1 MHRWRSFAA
10 TPTYARLSSITV
22 VVAPLLIFLAMDWF
36 RGPQP
41 ELSPPTESQTS
52 AAGALLRVTA
62 AFLDGREPGPP
73 APAEPPAGRWYVTA
87 YPQSGGAH
95 TTVRVE
101 GPIDGWAAPL
111 RQRWPGRL
119 QVNLALDDPPG
130 PRSGPSG
137 FGLDVG
143 LDGWI
148 EHAGQVHLPVE
159 FVLRGYR
166 RERLAQFIDDHPGQ
180 LLRSYAW
187 VAGPDGP
194 LRMLRHSVDPGA
206 ITPALLR
213 TRCDLGGDYLARH
226 LRPDGAYD
234 YEWLARKAE
243 PGPGYNLLRHAGT
256 TYSLFQLYNFTGQE
270 RHYRAA
276 LRALDYLRDRRH
288 YATDDA
294 ERCYEVEG
302 EDVKLGGAGLTLL
315 ALVEQARAQP
325 AAADRAWMGCLARHI
340 VHQTHPSGDM
350 VSYYAEPNR
359 YRPNARRSI
368 YYPGEAL
375 LALVR
380 LHEIDP
386 DPRWRATAVRAA
398 DYLVHRR
405 WVALGVRLTVPPDAW
420 LLQALEELHRQV
432 PDPAYADYGFTIAK
446 VMTRT
451 QLLGER
457 VPEDLRGGAFAG
469 GLPGVVSTG
478 ARNEALA
485 AAAQLERRLRPGQ
498 TFFLD
503 RLKAGVHYALRNQYT
518 EPILFGLPQPETS
531 LGGFR
536 SSPVMPTIRI
546 DGVQHNLSGLIGL
559 AGLLGKAP

>member
-1 MHRWRSFAA
+1 MV
-10 TPTYARLSSITV
+10 L
-22 VVAPLLIFLAMDWF
+22 PLLAFLAMGWF

-41 ELSPPTESQTS
+41 ELSPPTDSQTS
-52 AAGALLRVTA
+52 TAGRLLQATA
-62 AFLDGREPGPP
+62 AFLDGRET
-73 APAEPPAGRWYVTA
+73 EPPGAAAPPVGSWYVTA
-87 YPQSGGAH
+87 YPRSGEGH

-101 GPIDGWAAPL
+101 GPIDAWATPL
-111 RQRWPGRL
+111 RKRWPGRL
-119 QVNLALDDPPG
+119 QVNLALLDPPS

-148 EHAGQVHLPVE
+148 EEAGPVHLPVE

-166 RERLAQFIDDHPGQ
+166 RDRLAQFMNDHPGRP
-180 LLRSYAW
+180 LRGYAW
-187 VAGPDGP
+187 VTGPAGP
-194 LRMLRHSVDPGA
+194 LAMLRHSVDPGP

-213 TRCDLGGDYLARH
+213 TRCNLGGDYLARH

-234 YEWLARKAE
+234 YEWLAREGK
-243 PGPGYNLLRHAGT
+243 PGQGYNLLRHAGT
-256 TYSLFQLYNFTGQE
+256 TYSLFQLFNFTGEPQ
-270 RHYRAA
+270 HYDAA
-276 LRALDYLRDRRH
+276 VRALDYLRARRH
-288 YATDDA
+288 HATDDPT
-294 ERCYEVEG
+294 RCYEVEG

-315 ALVEQARAQP
+315 ALVEQARARP
-325 AAADRAWMGCLARHI
+325 EAADRAWMSCLANHI
-340 VHQTHPSGDM
+340 VHQTLPSGDM
-350 VSYYAEPNR
+350 VSYYAEPHR
-359 YRPNARRSI
+359 YRPNDRRSI

-380 LHEIDP
+380 LHEIAP
-386 DPRWRATAVRAA
+386 DPRWREVAVRAA

-420 LLQALEELHRQV
+420 LLQALDELHRQV
-432 PDPAYADYGFTIAK
+432 PDPAYAAYGFTIAR

-451 QLLGER
+451 QLLGAR
-457 VPEDLRGGAFAG
+457 VPEDLRGGAYSG

-485 AAAQLERRLRPGQ
+485 AAAQLERRLRPGE

-503 RLKAGVHYALRNQYT
+503 RLEAGVRYALRNQYT
-518 EPILFGLPQPETS
+518 EPILFDLRRPEAS
-531 LGGFR
+531 LNGFR

-559 AGLLGKAP
+559 ARLLEKTP